1 MHRAV
6 LEQSQDRRPHVTA
19 PRPPP
24 ATAAPPASAT
34 EGPAAE
40 RRPERPE
47 RGPTAVALAP
57 PERSGAEAPVP
68 LLMSVSM

>member
-1 MHRAV
+1 
-6 LEQSQDRRPHVTA
+6 PA
-19 PRPPP
+19 P
-24 ATAAPPASAT
+24 AA